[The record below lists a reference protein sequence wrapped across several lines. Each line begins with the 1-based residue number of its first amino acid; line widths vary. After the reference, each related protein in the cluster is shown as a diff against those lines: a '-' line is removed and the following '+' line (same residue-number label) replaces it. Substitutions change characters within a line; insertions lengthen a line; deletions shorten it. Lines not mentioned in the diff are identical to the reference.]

1 ELVVK
6 RAGDAGQRS
15 EDRGQRTEEISQKL
29 ETPTLEPE
37 MGTVHLRFEIND
49 TGIGMD
55 QEQISRLFQ
64 AFSQA
69 DTSTTRKYG
78 GTGLGL
84 VISRKLMEK
93 MGGRLQVKSSPGKGS
108 SFSFELSLPVSGK
121 TYGDLEC
128 AGLEA
133 GRVLVVDDHDAP
145 RAVLKEILAGCMMEV
160 EEASSGQS
168 AVNAVIAADKAG
180 RPFDYIFMDWKMP
193 GELDGLGAINK
204 IQELHSQG
212 ILVEKS
218 SPVVIVSAYN
228 RDELPE
234 KTPECVNC
242 FLSKP
247 VTASSVFDAMG
258 HVSGKAPRHPRN
270 TESAPIPSFA
280 GASILVAEDNV
291 LNQEVVTQMLKK
303 TGAAVILANNGAQ
316 AVEMA
321 EAGNFDLI
329 LMDLQMPVMDGFE
342 ASRKIIERF
351 PELPVIAL
359 SAAVMEADRKKAK
372 EAGMRAHIAKPIDSA
387 LLYRTLAGWLK
398 AGEDKPEQM
407 TGSLRE
413 SVELPD
419 HLNGFDLE
427 KGLKSVD
434 GDTAF
439 YHKMLHR
446 FKEQLA
452 AEFALIDEQ
461 LQLGEN
467 GSGPLM
473 IHTLKGIAGTV
484 GAYHLAKIARDIDLA
499 YKEGRQISEQSRAEL
514 SQAMRDAGKQ
524 LAGLP
529 PLPDQNLKVSRADG
543 AEAMTAILKSLY
555 KSEMIED
562 HLMNTAAG
570 FLKASLGGQK
580 SEMFLK
586 FIENFEYD
594 QAALLL
600 VELAAEAGV
609 ELK

>member
-1 ELVVK
+1 
-6 RAGDAGQRS
+6 
-15 EDRGQRTEEISQKL
+15 
-29 ETPTLEPE
+29 
-37 MGTVHLRFEIND
+37 M
-49 TGIGMD
+49 
-55 QEQISRLFQ
+55 
-64 AFSQA
+64 
-69 DTSTTRKYG
+69 
-78 GTGLGL
+78 
-84 VISRKLMEK
+84 
-93 MGGRLQVKSSPGKGS
+93 
-108 SFSFELSLPVSGK
+108 
-121 TYGDLEC
+121 
-128 AGLEA
+128 
-133 GRVLVVDDHDAP
+133 
-145 RAVLKEILAGCMMEV
+145 
-160 EEASSGQS
+160 
-168 AVNAVIAADKAG
+168 
-180 RPFDYIFMDWKMP
+180 
-193 GELDGLGAINK
+193 
-204 IQELHSQG
+204 
-212 ILVEKS
+212 
-218 SPVVIVSAYN
+218 
-228 RDELPE
+228 
-234 KTPECVNC
+234 NC